1 MVRAEAKQAAASA
14 EGSRLLHALARVG
27 FVVLGVVHAI
37 IGALAF
43 AITFD
48 PDDVEVDQT
57 GAMLALA
64 RTPVGGV
71 LLWIVAIGFLA
82 VCVWEV
88 LETILVPGRDR
99 PRRWARRIPELA
111 KAVAY
116 AVVGVLALVFALGGR
131 PSAAESGYD
140 VSATLIAVPGGS
152 WLLIAVGLGT
162 LAVGIGFVV
171 AGVGRGFR
179 KLLRMPS
186 GAARAVVTVVGMA
199 GYVGKGI
206 ALGVVGVL
214 VVIGAAMADPR
225 AASGLD
231 GALTELVTK
240 PYGELLVWIAGAG
253 LILYGLFC
261 LLRAR
266 YARL

>member
-37 IGALAF
+37 IGVLAF
-43 AITFD
+43 AITRD
-48 PDDVEVDQT
+48 PDDAEVDQT
-57 GAMLALA
+57 GALLAIA
-64 RTPVGGV
+64 RTPIGGV
-71 LLWIVAIGFLA
+71 LLWVIAIGLLA
-82 VCVWEV
+82 LCAWEV

-99 PRRWARRIPELA
+99 PRRWARRIPEFA

-140 VSATLIAVPGGS
+140 LSATLIAVPGGG
-152 WLLIAVGLGT
+152 WVLIAAGLGT
-162 LAVGIGFVV
+162 LAVGVGFVV
-171 AGVGRGFR
+171 AGVLRRFR
-179 KLLRMPS
+179 EYLRMPTGAW
-186 GAARAVVTVVGMA
+186 GAAVTLVGVA

-240 PYGELLVWIAGAG
+240 PSGELLVWISGAG

>member
-1 MVRAEAKQAAASA
+1 MVRAEAKQAAAAA
-14 EGSRLLHALARVG
+14 ESSRLLHALARIG

-37 IGALAF
+37 IGILAF
-43 AITFD
+43 AITRD
-48 PDDVEVDQT
+48 PDDAEVDQT
-57 GAMLALA
+57 GALLAIA
-64 RTPVGGV
+64 RTSVGGV
-71 LLWIVAIGFLA
+71 LLWLIAIGFLA
-82 VCVWEV
+82 LFVWEV

-99 PRRWARRIPELA
+99 TRRWARRIPEFA

-116 AVVGVLALVFALGGR
+116 AVIGALALVFALGGR

-140 VSATLIAVPGGS
+140 VSATLIAVPGGA

-171 AGVGRGFR
+171 AGVGRRFR
-179 KLLRMPS
+179 QLLRMPS
-186 GAARAVVTVVGMA
+186 GARGTTVTVIGVL

-240 PYGELLVWIAGAG
+240 PYGEILVWIAGAG
-253 LILYGLFC
+253 FIVYGLFC

>member
-14 EGSRLLHALARVG
+14 EGSSVLRVLARAG

-37 IGALAF
+37 IGVLAF
-43 AITFD
+43 AITRD
-48 PDDVEVDQT
+48 PDGAEADQT
-57 GAMLALA
+57 GALLTIA

-71 LLWIVAIGFLA
+71 LLWLIAIGFLA
-82 VCVWEV
+82 LCVWEV
-88 LETILVPGRDR
+88 LETVLVPGDDR
-99 PRRWARRIPELA
+99 ARRWVRRIPEFA
-111 KAVAY
+111 KAATY
-116 AVVGVLALVFALGGR
+116 AIIGVLALIFALGGR
-131 PSAAESGYD
+131 PSAAETGYD
-140 VSATLIAVPGGS
+140 VSASLIAVPGGS
-152 WLLIAVGLGT
+152 WLLIAVGLTT
-162 LAVGIGFVV
+162 LAIGISFFVG
-171 AGVGRGFR
+171 GVLRR
-179 KLLRMPS
+179 YRRLLRMPS
-186 GAARAVVTVVGMA
+186 GAARRTVDIVGVA

-214 VVIGAAMADPR
+214 VVVGAAMADPR

-240 PYGELLVWIAGAG
+240 PYGEILVWAAGAG
-253 LILYGLFC
+253 FILYGAFC

>member
-1 MVRAEAKQAAASA
+1 M
-14 EGSRLLHALARVG
+14 
-27 FVVLGVVHAI
+27 
-37 IGALAF
+37 
-43 AITFD
+43 
-48 PDDVEVDQT
+48 
-57 GAMLALA
+57 
-64 RTPVGGV
+64 
-71 LLWIVAIGFLA
+71 LLWVIAIGFLA
-82 VCVWEV
+82 LCVWEV

-111 KAVAY
+111 KAGAY

-140 VSATLIAVPGGS
+140 VSASLIAINGGA
-152 WLLIAVGLGT
+152 WLLIAAGLGT
-162 LAVGIGFVV
+162 LAVGIGFFV
-171 AGVGRGFR
+171 AGVARSFH

-186 GAARAVVTVVGMA
+186 GAARVAVTVVGVA

-240 PYGELLVWIAGAG
+240 PYGEILVWISGAG
-253 LILYGLFC
+253 LILYGAFC

>member
-14 EGSRLLHALARVG
+14 ESSRVLHALARVG
-27 FVVLGVVHAI
+27 FVVLGVVHGI
-37 IGALAF
+37 IGVLAF
-43 AITFD
+43 VITRD
-48 PDDVEVDQT
+48 PDDVEADQT
-57 GAMLALA
+57 GALLALA

-71 LLWIVAIGFLA
+71 LLWVVAIGFLA
-82 VCVWEV
+82 LCVWEV
-88 LETILVPGRDR
+88 LETVLVPGRDR

-116 AVVGVLALVFALGGR
+116 AVIGVLALVFALGGR

-140 VSATLIAVPGGS
+140 VSATLIAVPGGA

-162 LAVGIGFVV
+162 LAVGIGFVIGG
-171 AGVGRGFR
+171 ATRSFR
-179 KLLRMPS
+179 KLLRMPT
-186 GAARAVVTVVGMA
+186 GAQGRTVTLVGVA
-199 GYVGKGI
+199 GYIGKGI

-240 PYGELLVWIAGAG
+240 PYGEILVWIAGAG
-253 LILYGLFC
+253 LILYGVFC
-261 LLRAR
+261 LFRAR